1 MSVED
6 LRRVAGYRVVQDAR
20 LTNSILA
27 VVEGRRAFND
37 CKAAND
43 GLMRIVVN
51 KDRELEGMA
60 KQLSDEQWYRDRAE
74 RKARRR
80 GKVVGLLLPVSIGPA
95 ALLVLK

>member
-27 VVEGRRAFND
+27 VVEGRRALND

-43 GLMRIVVN
+43 GLMRIVVH
-51 KDRELEGMA
+51 KDRELEWMA
-60 KQLSDEQWYRDRAE
+60 KQLSEEQWYRDRAE

-80 GKVVGLLLPVSIGPA
+80 GKVVGLLLPVCIGAA